1 MGMSRDKVY
10 CLAAALVGFAVGS
23 AIINATGDQPLHVMR
38 PSVDMAVKPALA
50 SQMTRRAMMAGTLEL
65 GVAASHGAAV
75 AEPAFLKD
83 YPNRGTAEFRPAPM
97 GIKTGVP
104 GVPAKASDRVG
115 AVGTDTPENFPPSF
129 LPGTAVLAGVLIRI
143 RELADYIDNKRKEGP
158 VARTASR
165 TMASRTVARRTVR
178 R

>member
-50 SQMTRRAMMAGTLEL
+50 SQMTRRAMMAGTLGL
-65 GVAASHGAAV
+65 GVAASNGVAV

-83 YPNRGTAEFRPAPM
+83 YPNRGTAEFRPAPL

-115 AVGTDTPENFPPSF
+115 ADSPGDFPPSF
-129 LPGTAVLAGVLIRI
+129 LPGSAVLAGVLIRI
-143 RELADYIDNKRKEGP
+143 RELGDEIDKKRKGSFG
-158 VARTASR
+158 RTASR
-165 TMASRTVARRTVR
+165 TMASRT
-178 R
+178 